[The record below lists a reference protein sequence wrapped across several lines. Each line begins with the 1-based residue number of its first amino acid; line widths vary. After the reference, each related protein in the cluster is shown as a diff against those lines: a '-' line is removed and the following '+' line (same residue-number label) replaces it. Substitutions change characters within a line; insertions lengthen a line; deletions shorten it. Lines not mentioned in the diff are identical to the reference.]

1 LEIEDI
7 IKENR
12 KYIYV
17 IDITQ
22 ERRMN

>member
-1 LEIEDI
+1 MPSE
-7 IKENR
+7 R